1 MILNLSEYL
10 LPEGSIFHSAIL
22 PRARIRLLTR
32 KAVDQNEVSIKV
44 AAFSYLKPR
53 RSRPFYR
60 PSNLHWI
67 CSKEIRVISWSVTS
81 RKIAFKSDSGFLY
94 ERYTYYR
101 FVVHVSILGQN
112 TESIK
117 GSNSLRIGTFFGA
130 RLSASLGPSWILKHA
145 ASPENGSKREDSV
158 NDIKANRS
166 DVSIRF
172 ASTCWWNISLY
183 LREREL
189 FWPFVFVRFESI
201 VGGFILEISIITT
214 FLLAFL
220 LEEFTFWLVRMKRSF
235 FQK

>member
-1 MILNLSEYL
+1 MILNFSEYL
-10 LPEGSIFHSAIL
+10 LPERSIFHSPIL
-22 PRARIRLLTR
+22 PHARIRLLTR

-60 PSNLHWI
+60 LSNLYWT

-81 RKIAFKSDSGFLY
+81 RKIAFKNDSGFLY

-101 FVVHVSILGQN
+101 FVVHVSILEQN

-130 RLSASLGPSWILKHA
+130 LLSTSLGPSWILKHA
-145 ASPENGSKREDSV
+145 ASPENASKREDSLD
-158 NDIKANRS
+158 DIKANRS

-172 ASTCWWNISLY
+172 ASTCW
-183 LREREL
+183 
-189 FWPFVFVRFESI
+189 
-201 VGGFILEISIITT
+201 
-214 FLLAFL
+214 
-220 LEEFTFWLVRMKRSF
+220 
-235 FQK
+235 